1 MESIAPRL
9 VSSVPDRRPDQ
20 QTHVREHRDDDQDHR
35 DDQRSH
41 AYGLPGL
48 GMSRTLYLTT
58 LSHTI
63 FGHQLDYYRE
73 VGDGL
78 KDPGPAR
85 KT

>member
-1 MESIAPRL
+1 MEPIAPRL
-9 VSSVPDRRPDQ
+9 VSSVPDRRQISRP
-20 QTHVREHRDDDQDHR
+20 TYASRDDDQDHR